1 MTWGAAIQP
10 PLCPRAI
17 FNRPRID
24 PPCASATLNPMP
36 PATPTAYLA
45 SLPPERRSDLK
56 VLHAAIRKAAP
67 RLKPHLAY
75 NGTMIGYGPYHY
87 KYATGREGDCP
98 IVAISSR
105 AQGISLYVCGSRNG
119 HAIAESARARLGQ
132 VSVGKVCIRFK
143 RLSDLNLPV
152 ALELVREASA
162 LLDNGSTDF
171 SL

>member
-1 MTWGAAIQP
+1 MSTPI
-10 PLCPRAI
+10 
-17 FNRPRID
+17 
-24 PPCASATLNPMP
+24 

-45 SLPPERRSDLK
+45 GLPAERRAELK
-56 VLHAAIRKAAP
+56 ILHAAIRKAAP
-67 RLKPHLAY
+67 RLKPHVAY
-75 NGTMIGYGPYHY
+75 AGTMLGYGPYHY

-98 IVAISSR
+98 IVALSSR
-105 AQGISLYVCGSRNG
+105 ANYISVYVSGQRNG
-119 HAIAESARARLGQ
+119 RPIAEAARARLGK

-143 RLSDLNLPV
+143 KLADLNLPA

>member
-1 MTWGAAIQP
+1 MSTPA
-10 PLCPRAI
+10 
-17 FNRPRID
+17 
-24 PPCASATLNPMP
+24 

-45 SLPPERRSDLK
+45 NLPAERRADLK
-56 VLHAAIRKAAP
+56 ALHAAIRKAAP
-67 RLKPHLAY
+67 RLKPHVAY
-75 NGTMIGYGPYHY
+75 SGTMLGYGPYHY

-98 IVAISSR
+98 IVALSSR
-105 AQGISLYVCGSRNG
+105 ANYISLSVCGHRNG
-119 HAIAESARARLGQ
+119 RTIAEAAQARLGK

-143 RLSDLNLPV
+143 KLADLNLPA